1 MTNNGTGSQGAAE
14 DREPTSDEQPQ
25 LEINDASGHRTVA
38 IDRLPF
44 RVGRGAGND
53 LRLQSSEV
61 SRLHAE
67 IVAASDGYAIRDCGS
82 RHGTF
87 VNGEPVQEGRL
98 DDGNQVRLGRKGA
111 ELTFRRATNKAAQPP
126 ARHDETVGDLRQVAA
141 LLEGLRGLSSARV
154 LDDVLVLVMDSAIAV
169 SGAERGF
176 IMLANADGNLEFTMG
191 RSRERATLPG
201 HGFETS
207 SKIPEEVFRTGKTRI
222 EADLRDGN
230 LADAHQGT
238 VALGIRHV
246 LCVPLRLVRYA
257 HAAPDESGD
266 QRIGVLYLDSHKKG
280 TLLASSTGSS
290 LETLANEAA
299 VAIENAK
306 LYREA
311 VEKARLDQE
320 MRTAAEMQQA
330 LLPTRRQTGAF
341 FASAAETLPC
351 RAIGGDFFDYVDLA
365 DGALGIMLG
374 DVAGKGPPAALLSAF
389 TQGSLQAHASASG
402 STGPASVLT
411 AVNTVLVKR
420 GIPARFVTLFYGVL
434 TPGGH
439 LTYCNAGHNPPMLV
453 GTDGAVRRLEVGGM
467 VLGLFEGVDFVEATV
482 KLGPGDFLVVF
493 SDGVSEAMN
502 AAGEEYGDDRLI
514 AGLAVT
520 TAANAAS
527 RLHRILADVEQFT
540 AGAAQH
546 DDVTA
551 MVVEY
556 RPTAT

>member
-1 MTNNGTGSQGAAE
+1 MAE
-14 DREPTSDEQPQ
+14 PQ
-25 LEINDASGHRTVA
+25 LEITDTAGQRTVA
-38 IDRLPF
+38 VDRLPF

-53 LRLQSSEV
+53 LRLSSSEV
-61 SRLHAE
+61 SRVHAE
-67 IVAASDGYAIRDCGS
+67 IVAASEGYTIRDCGS

-87 VNGEPVQEGRL
+87 VNGAPVREGRL
-98 DDGNQVRLGRKGA
+98 DDGDRVRLGREGA
-111 ELTFRRATNKAAQPP
+111 ELTFRCAVDKAALPP
-126 ARHDETVGDLRQVAA
+126 ARRDETVGDLRQVAA
-141 LLEGLRGLSSARV
+141 LLEGLRALSSARV

-176 IMLANADGNLEFTMG
+176 VMLADAEGNLEFTMG
-191 RSRERATLPG
+191 RSRDRAPLPDR
-201 HGFETS
+201 GFQTS

-222 EADLRDGN
+222 EADLLDGD
-230 LADAHQGT
+230 LAEVHQGT

-257 HAAPDESGD
+257 HAAPDQSGE
-266 QRIGVLYLDSHKKG
+266 RRVGVLYLDSREKG

-311 VEKARLDQE
+311 LEKARLDQE
-320 MRTAAEMQQA
+320 LRTAADIQQA
-330 LLPTRRQTGAF
+330 LLPTRRRTGAF

-351 RAIGGDFFDYVDLA
+351 RAIGGDFFDYLDFA
-365 DGALGIMLG
+365 DGGLGIMLG

-402 STGPASVLT
+402 SAGPASVLA
-411 AVNTVLVKR
+411 AVNTVLVRR
-420 GIPARFVTLFYGVL
+420 GIPGRFVSLFYGVL
-434 TPGGH
+434 TSGGH

-453 GTDGAVRRLEVGGM
+453 GRNGAVRRLDVGGM
-467 VLGLFEGVDFVEATV
+467 VLGLFESVDFVEATV
-482 KLGPGDFLVVF
+482 ELAPGDFLVVF
-493 SDGVSEAMN
+493 SDGVSEAMS

-514 AGLAVT
+514 AGLAAT
-520 TAANAAS
+520 TAADAAS
-527 RLHRILADVEQFT
+527 RLDRILADVERFT

-556 RPTAT
+556 RPTATQPRLPAPD